1 MGVVHLFIL
10 LLEIEEDIMI
20 KYEGKLYRPPSEA
33 YSLII
38 QATIGCS
45 HNKCTFCSMYKEDQ
59 FKIRNIED
67 IIADLKI
74 GRQYYKNVKRIFL
87 ADGDALMIK
96 TEKLADILKEIQRI
110 FPECERVGIYGSPKS
125 ILLKLNEELSLLKK
139 LGLGIIY
146 LGLESGSDR
155 ILKNIKKGVTSYEMI
170 EAGKRIVDV
179 GIPLSITLISG
190 IGGKKYSKEHAI
202 ESAKV
207 LNEINPDYIAL
218 LTLLLEEGTELYN
231 DVQDG
236 KFKLLTPK
244 EVLLETRLL
253 VENLDVD
260 NCIFRSNH
268 ASNYVPLR
276 GTLQKDKQLI
286 LKQIEE
292 GLKVSD
298 LLEEKEL
305 YRRL

>member
-1 MGVVHLFIL
+1 
-10 LLEIEEDIMI
+10 MI
-20 KYEGKLYRPPSEA
+20 RYKGKLYRPPSEA

-67 IIADLKI
+67 IIADLKL

-87 ADGDALMIK
+87 ADGDALIIK

-125 ILLKLNEELSLLKK
+125 ILLKSKEELSLLKE

-155 ILKNIKKGVTSYEMI
+155 ILKNIKKGITSYEMI
-170 EAGKRIVDV
+170 EAGRSVVDV

-218 LTLLLEEGTELYN
+218 LTLLLEKGTELYK

-253 VENLDVD
+253 VENIEVD

-276 GTLQKDKQLI
+276 GTLQKDRQLI
-286 LKQIEE
+286 LNQIEE
-292 GLKVSD
+292 GLKISD

>member
-1 MGVVHLFIL
+1 
-10 LLEIEEDIMI
+10 MI
-20 KYEGKLYRPPSEA
+20 RYKGKLYRPPSEA

-125 ILLKLNEELSLLKK
+125 ILLKSKEELSLLKE

-170 EAGKRIVDV
+170 EAGRSVVDV

-218 LTLLLEEGTELYN
+218 LTLLLEKGTELYK

-253 VENLDVD
+253 VENIEVD

-276 GTLQKDKQLI
+276 GTLQKDRQLI
-286 LKQIEE
+286 LNQIEE
-292 GLKVSD
+292 GLKISD

>member
-1 MGVVHLFIL
+1 
-10 LLEIEEDIMI
+10 MI
-20 KYEGKLYRPPSEA
+20 RYKGKLYRPPSEA

-67 IIADLKI
+67 IIADLKL

-87 ADGDALMIK
+87 ADGDALIIK

-125 ILLKLNEELSLLKK
+125 ILLKSKEELSLLKE

-170 EAGKRIVDV
+170 EAGRSVVDV

-218 LTLLLEEGTELYN
+218 LTLLLEKGTELYK

-244 EVLLETRLL
+244 EMLLETRLL
-253 VENLDVD
+253 VENIEVD

-276 GTLQKDKQLI
+276 GTLQKDRQLI
-286 LKQIEE
+286 LNQIEE
-292 GLKVSD
+292 GLKISD